1 MRFLLSLAL
10 LLALAAPVMADY
22 KGPGAQAATGGYKGP
37 VATQIDTVAKALEA
51 SDDTHVVLTGNIINK
66 LSRDEYTFK
75 DATGQI
81 QVEISNKKFNGVD
94 VTPETPVRL
103 YGKVDRDFGK
113 TLEVDVKH
121 LEVVK

>member
-10 LLALAAPVMADY
+10 VLALAAPVMADY
-22 KGPGAQAATGGYKGP
+22 KGPGAQGAGYKGP
-37 VATQIDTVAKALEA
+37 VTAQIDTVAKALEA
-51 SDDTHVVLTGNIINK
+51 SDDAHVVLTGNIINK
-66 LSRDEYTFK
+66 LSKDEYTFR

-81 QVEISNKKFNGVD
+81 QVEISNKKFNGIDVD
-94 VTPETPVRL
+94 DKTTVRL